1 MNPAFEEVCKGQKL
15 EVFFAEPGIWYEGCV
30 SKKDAKSITVEFHD
44 GDEET
49 ILSRQMPK
57 KDVRVEAHL
66 CIQASHKRESAEELL
81 QLLRVS

>member
-1 MNPAFEEVCKGQKL
+1 ML
-15 EVFFAEPGIWYEGCV
+15 
-30 SKKDAKSITVEFHD
+30 TVEFHD